1 MIPHPIQLEY
11 LGRGGHVDRLR
22 KSKLRV
28 VRFNPFSRAPRSSK
42 NVATLSRFL
51 ADMVKIP
58 GHGVRSTPK
67 VGRACKVGVLIL
79 RLGSEKRD

>member
-1 MIPHPIQLEY
+1 MRTDYEKVNSEWPC
-11 LGRGGHVDRLR
+11 LGM
-22 KSKLRV
+22 
-28 VRFNPFSRAPRSSK
+28 FSGAPRSSK

-51 ADMVKIP
+51 AHMVKIP

-67 VGRACKVGVLIL
+67 VGRACKVGGLIL

>member
-1 MIPHPIQLEY
+1 MAVLYIDSEKVNY
-11 LGRGGHVDRLR
+11 EWSGFD
-22 KSKLRV
+22 
-28 VRFNPFSRAPRSSK
+28 PFSRVPRSSK

-51 ADMVKIP
+51 AYMVKIP
-58 GHGVRSTPK
+58 GHGVRSTSE